1 MPITDD
7 DYEPFTEDELFKQL
21 ADDLQDLTD
30 GEVEDAESSAI
41 QSLLRAHARLLSQ
54 NQEQSLERLYD
65 AGYIETASGEQ
76 LNRKVREV
84 GIQRNEATPATGVAT
99 FLREE
104 EPTTDYIIQRG
115 TPITTANGEVTFST
129 TENGS
134 LQFITGFEDASLDS
148 AWNGDTASF
157 TPTTTKADRGSQSV
171 EIAATSGVAI
181 YRNNE
186 TVSQGDRIRASLYL
200 PTNAGIGVRFG
211 VIDNSRY
218 HAVSVDSGTGTMSLI
233 RGDGTETSLDSTGV
247 QVPNGAWITVEID
260 TETTGEVDVRLLDGS
275 GESIAAVSDTDI
287 SFQGTGVGIDSR
299 DGSTVKYVDDL
310 CTTATT
316 VNIQANT
323 GGTDTNVGPDTLT
336 VLPSPPTGVT
346 AVTNPLPTGDVTYDD
361 TDGQRFQTGTNR
373 ETDAQLRQR
382 ALESASR
389 GGAAT
394 ADAVRSAL
402 RDIDEVIDA
411 KAIENDTLNTDA
423 DGRPPLSIEFIVYGG
438 TNAEIGNTLHENVGL
453 TERLVGGFFG
463 TAVTYTVTDELLAD
477 DETYTWSEPNIDDID
492 LTLDIVVDEAYAG
505 DEAVKSALVEYIG
518 GTDVDGAVVTGTE
531 IGEEVRVDAIRD
543 RVVGPDLGVRGIAS
557 ITIDADGDG
566 TDDTTTD
573 ANGLRVYEVP
583 DSDVAQTDAVD
594 GSIVLTKTEV

>member
-7 DYEPFTEDELFKQL
+7 DYEPFTEDELYEQL
-21 ADDLQDLTD
+21 ADDLEALTE

-148 AWNGDTASF
+148 AWNEDTASF

-287 SFQGTGVGIDSR
+287 SFQGTGVGID
-299 DGSTVKYVDDL
+299 
-310 CTTATT
+310 
-316 VNIQANT
+316 
-323 GGTDTNVGPDTLT
+323 
-336 VLPSPPTGVT
+336 
-346 AVTNPLPTGDVTYDD
+346 
-361 TDGQRFQTGTNR
+361 
-373 ETDAQLRQR
+373 
-382 ALESASR
+382 
-389 GGAAT
+389 
-394 ADAVRSAL
+394 
-402 RDIDEVIDA
+402 
-411 KAIENDTLNTDA
+411 
-423 DGRPPLSIEFIVYGG
+423 YGG